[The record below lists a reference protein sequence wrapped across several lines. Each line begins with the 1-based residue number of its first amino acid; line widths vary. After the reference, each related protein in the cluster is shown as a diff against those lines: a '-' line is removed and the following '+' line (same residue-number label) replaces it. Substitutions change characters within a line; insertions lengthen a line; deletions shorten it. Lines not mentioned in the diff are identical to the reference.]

1 MYQVLLVDDEPIL
14 QMGIRKMLEKSEKY
28 GICATA
34 RNGVEAL
41 QYLQNNPV
49 DIILTDL
56 KMPVMDGVT
65 LIKKLQEQKHPSPII
80 VLSNYSDFV
89 LVREAL
95 TSGAKDYVLKLDLTK
110 ETLLAHLDKLAEQIQ
125 NTVPPSAEQKPA
137 QEELLRS
144 RLRNYFREPQAE
156 DSPLPD
162 LPSNLLPPFLVFTVY
177 FPKGRMS
184 SDRIRKVLPH
194 IETVLRTALDGAN
207 LLPLLL
213 HHNELL
219 CLVGSSDIA
228 WSVEDS
234 LKLLQRQLST
244 YFSVTPILCY
254 CTSVESLPQAK
265 ESYELCRQAYGM
277 SFYGE
282 ENTLLQAKRVQ
293 MAQSVPPEQFSC
305 LVSGILDALHIGDLE
320 KAFSSAHKEFMQWKQ
335 CCLAPE
341 RARITCLRIVDS
353 IRYSVAINEAPES
366 FSEHQSE
373 IEKAST
379 LEGMEAHFQTA
390 LQLLTQYKGRP
401 FESHKREVQEVL
413 RYLHTYY
420 GENITLESLAETT
433 CLNRSYLCRV
443 FKKEMGMSIFSYL
456 NVFRMKQA
464 EQLLL
469 KDDNLYIK
477 EVATQVGID
486 DPFYFTRRFKE
497 YFGMS
502 PKEYV
507 ETKKT

>member
-14 QMGIRKMLEKSEKY
+14 QMGIRKMLENSTQY
-28 GICATA
+28 SICATA
-34 RNGVEAL
+34 RNGAEAL
-41 QYLQNNPV
+41 QYLCSNPV
-49 DIILTDL
+49 DIVLTDL

-95 TSGAKDYVLKLDLTK
+95 ISGAKDYVLKLDLTK
-110 ETLLAHLDKLAEQIQ
+110 ETLLDHLDKQAEHIQ
-125 NTVPPSAEQKPA
+125 NSIHTPEQPKPDR
-137 QEELLRS
+137 EELIRS
-144 RLRNYFREPQAE
+144 RLRNYFREPQVE
-156 DSPLPD
+156 EISLPS
-162 LPSNLLPPFLVFTVY
+162 LPSNMAPPFLVFTVY

-184 SDRIRKVLPH
+184 SDRMRKVLPH
-194 IETVLRTALDGAN
+194 IETVLRTALDDVN

-213 HHNELL
+213 HHNEIL
-219 CLVGSSDIA
+219 CLVGSSDTT

-244 YFSVTPILCY
+244 YFSATPIFCY
-254 CTSVESLPQAK
+254 CTGVDSLYSAK
-265 ESYELCRQAYGM
+265 ESYEQCRQAYGM
-277 SFYGE
+277 LFYGS
-282 ENTLLQAKRVQ
+282 ENTLLQASQ
-293 MAQSVPPEQFSC
+293 IHMAQAVPPEQFSC
-305 LVSGILDALHIGDLE
+305 LVGSILDALHIGDLR
-320 KAFSSAHKEFMQWKQ
+320 KAFSSAHSEFMRWKQ

-353 IRYSVAINEAPES
+353 IRYSVAINETPEE
-366 FSEHQSE
+366 FSQHQAG
-373 IEKAST
+373 IENAQS
-379 LEGMEAHFQTA
+379 LEDVENHFQTV
-390 LQLLTQYKGRP
+390 LHLLTQYKGRP

-413 RYLHTYY
+413 RYLHTHY
-420 GENITLESLAETT
+420 GENITLENLAETT

-456 NVFRMKQA
+456 NDFRMKRA
-464 EQLLL
+464 EELLL
-469 KDDNLYIK
+469 KGDNMYIK
-477 EVATQVGID
+477 EVASQVGID

-502 PKEYV
+502 PKDYV
-507 ETKKT
+507 EAKKA